1 MDNRN
6 ITQQPDKWVVVE
18 INNIVASGTLYKVFG
33 SWGGGYVD
41 GDRWK
46 INSGIASVHHD
57 DDYYYFT
64 GYSGSCYKCH
74 RRGYGVMTSYSQSV
88 LDNLIDKASSVGA
101 NIDVLPDSTN
111 FMELLNQ
118 NKDDE

>member
-6 ITQQPDKWVVVE
+6 TTQQPDKWVVVE
-18 INNIVASGTLYKVFG
+18 INNIVASETLYKVFG

-46 INSGIASVHHD
+46 INSGITSVHHD
-57 DDYYYFT
+57 DDYYYFM

-101 NIDVLPDSTN
+101 NIDVLPDNTN
-111 FMELLNQ
+111 FMKLLNQ
-118 NKDDE
+118 NKDE